1 MENKGTFLDNLID
14 VIGVV
19 SIVALTIHLIN
30 NIKKSTETKLISQDG
45 YNAIQDPKKAKK
57 LRKVIDDYH
66 KNGQWDTKE
75 IQSIIE

>member
-1 MENKGTFLDNLID
+1 LENKENFLEKLID

-19 SIVALTIHLIN
+19 SVVALTIHLIS

-45 YNAIQDPKKAKK
+45 YSAIQDPEKAKR
-57 LRKVIDDYH
+57 LRKEINDYH
-66 KNGQWDTKE
+66 KNGQWNSEK